1 MGINANLFPRPLL
14 IFGWTNRPTSSRT
27 VGGVSPA
34 GTKFAGTKFAGTK
47 FAGTELGRDGVG
59 SGRSWLGTELVDG
72 VGWDGVGGTE
82 PDKVTLET
90 TRIDLS
96 VLHHFC
102 PSYQKVEMEES
113 GADEFGVGWRPPNL
127 SSQPQHWHW
136 HPLSEHRSLI
146 ADFPQQRPRQC
157 PPPQLFHGDLPV
169 ATPPTSELTP
179 PPVQYPHR
187 HPTTHH
193 YPQLSTTVHLDCK
206 SPLMIPAQDFDQHH
220 PTAGGWPPH
229 ASYYPPPQHFS
240 SQQHHN
246 WPVQQHEM
254 PSSSSPFQTK
264 PINRAA
270 PLSSTMPPSSALS
283 CKTMKGSQIKSIQHQ
298 SFTPQQKVQ
307 NWNLFGPGQIP
318 HDSGVHSM
326 SHSTANSVM
335 SNMHHPLSCISTIS
349 SLPDDISSLQDHPYF
364 QHIPSG
370 LRHEDP
376 EKIREVL
383 PELVPLINDDCEEVV
398 LRALNI
404 INGIAKKDKSR
415 APVEAPLIG
424 EQKVVEGLLRTMKT
438 HRKNKRLIS
447 YSLRTLHFISDNEH
461 SGRDL
466 FVRTIDAHGMSCLEE
481 LVHSIGIP
489 EHSCFKYAFL
499 VLHNLISDQRLERRV
514 IAYLCEMRT
523 LTQVLSWLD
532 DKNEKFLNIVTDIMQ
547 KLITKNPDQ
556 MAFFIGLNGHQKLI
570 NVIGHCRQE
579 ALLWRVTKL
588 IDKIVQMDAERI
600 VAAGLLEAMQRH
612 LDHPS
617 QRLLRQVLSCIR
629 SKLLQLLGTSDL
641 RLKESC
647 ADILANLCA
656 NNAQNK
662 AFLVENGAV
671 PALFQLLYELD
682 SVRNGGG
689 GATGDDS
696 FQRQLEGIQ
705 ETALTLLKSLCTGPN
720 DDLRVMAA
728 KQQVLHNDGHKRLLL
743 EKLREWHFGLLRR
756 ALLLLIQLANS
767 DSTLLC
773 QLRFLITFAP
783 RPRFPQSPDSHPVE
797 HYSTELC
804 RHCLDSLRAMS
815 RDELLLEEIYS
826 ELRSRRVTEGGQGP
840 RLLIPQL
847 LLCFSDQLAAH
858 AIFLLAELARIPETI
873 QMICRHPNT
882 VVTLRRWADK
892 ELEQRHNSKQQQQTQ
907 AAQKASQLLQLIGL
921 GRAHDTMTGGRG
933 RAQHSQFSAL
943 APMREELSSV
953 VVQNDFPA
961 MDCSSTAAPT
971 FLNEGPIPTSSLQIT
986 SLHSECLQKQQHHQ
1000 TDHSTTILRNKEQLA
1015 QFGTLEEMQQDLTL
1029 SSGDD
1034 FIDDFGLFVNALCP
1048 NSSPNWVQNC
1058 HKQ

>member
-466 FVRTIDAHGMSCLEE
+466 FVRTVDRCPWDE
-481 LVHSIGIP
+481 LFGGV
-489 EHSCFKYAFL
+489 AARAAL
-499 VLHNLISDQRLERRV
+499 
-514 IAYLCEMRT
+514 
-523 LTQVLSWLD
+523 LSWLD

-1015 QFGTLEEMQQDLTL
+1015 QFGTLEEMQDLTL